1 MSFLDVFPF
10 LNDFTF
16 ILFLVSCGFFVRI
29 GMILMSEIAAG
40 NKKRSIKC
48 GASPA
53 NPSRIISPKHSCH
66 YRCLVKCGLIEKKHC
81 LMKLVAFLLERMM

>member
-40 NKKRSIKC
+40 NKKRSIVTTGEKRYK
-48 GASPA
+48 GHRQRKVQTEGFFSRNASA
-53 NPSRIISPKHSCH
+53 KPKT
-66 YRCLVKCGLIEKKHC
+66 IQWD
-81 LMKLVAFLLERMM
+81 

>member
-53 NPSRIISPKHSCH
+53 NPSRIISPMALRRTRRKSTT
-66 YRCLVKCGLIEKKHC
+66 GWWMKKR
-81 LMKLVAFLLERMM
+81 RMWCAGFSI